1 MQRVCEKRKI
11 TSDTVAEG
19 APMTAHCKS
28 VTGHYPHVNVRLAEA
43 I

>member
-1 MQRVCEKRKI
+1 MQTVWEKRKI

-19 APMTAHCKS
+19 APLTAHCKS
-28 VTGHYPHVNVRLAEA
+28 VTGHYPHINVRLNEA